1 MYVRRM
7 GVSSF
12 LHQYFLRVSAKLK
25 HLGFVGDSAGFT
37 NLIVFCIKF
46 FPLEMKMFVNI
57 ENSLWA
63 VITPYSLYIND
74 SISHFQCLLLSKLS

>member
-1 MYVRRM
+1 MYVRRT

-12 LHQYFLRVSAKLK
+12 LHQYFLRVSTKFK
-25 HLGFVGDSAGFT
+25 HSGFVGDSAGFT
-37 NLIVFCIKF
+37 NLIVFWIKF

-63 VITPYSLYIND
+63 VITPYS
-74 SISHFQCLLLSKLS
+74 

>member
-1 MYVRRM
+1 MYVRHT

-12 LHQYFLRVSAKLK
+12 LHQYFLRVSTKLK
-25 HLGFVGDSAGFT
+25 HSGFVGDSAGFT
-37 NLIVFCIKF
+37 NLIVFWIKF

-63 VITPYSLYIND
+63 VITPYS
-74 SISHFQCLLLSKLS
+74 